1 MYLAERSGRGAAG
14 ELGYGMMKYTK
25 GLKMKFR
32 KQHWLSVL
40 VLVLPV
46 AFAGAHTG
54 QRSVGQSPADAAAR
68 QRIAQDFSGAIL
80 VAKDHFAG
88 QVDFNKVTKASIT
101 GMLRTLDPHSMY
113 FDRAQWED
121 FENDQSSRYYG
132 IGSTIIQHNGKVYII
147 SPTEGTASYRA
158 GLRYGDHIAGING
171 ESTDGW
177 TQAQVRSKLLGPEG
191 TTVTLKI
198 DRAGVD
204 KPIEFKLTRGPVPLP
219 SVANYFM
226 LGGGVGYIN
235 LERGFNTTTYNEVR
249 SALVELRHRG
259 MTSLLLDLRSNHGGL
274 VEQAQRV
281 SNLFLY
287 RGQKIL
293 AMRGRPGVFP
303 SREYVASNTSP
314 EEYPIVVLINRFTA
328 SAAEIVAG
336 ALQDHDRARLVGEN
350 SFGKGL
356 VQSPFQLSDG
366 SALVLTTGHYYTP
379 SGRLIQR
386 DYNGRSF
393 YDYNLKRGDKNGT
406 HTDARRTDSGR
417 AVYGGG
423 GIDPD
428 VEAKTR
434 VPQHDP
440 ELQRVWF
447 DAAFEF
453 ARQLVA
459 GQIQGFMEFKIDRQ
473 ANHHHQLEPNE
484 YQINDKVLAAFKTFL
499 RDHKEFKLDEARVD
513 KEADF
518 VKREIRYECVTAA
531 FGVEIAY
538 EVLLETDL
546 QMQRAIAE
554 MPKARIMAEDVRRLR
569 AASGEQRRN

>member
-1 MYLAERSGRGAAG
+1 MQLKRRYFLLVLA
-14 ELGYGMMKYTK
+14 
-25 GLKMKFR
+25 
-32 KQHWLSVL
+32 
-40 VLVLPV
+40 LVLPV
-46 AFAGAHTG
+46 TFAGAHTG
-54 QRSVGQSPADAAAR
+54 QRSYGQSPADASAR
-68 QRIAQDFSGAIL
+68 QRIADDFTNAIL
-80 VAKDHFAG
+80 VAKDNYAG
-88 QVDFNKVTKASIT
+88 QVDFNRITKASIT

-132 IGSTIIQHNGKVYII
+132 IGSTIIQHEGKVYII

-171 ESTDGW
+171 ESTEGW
-177 TQAQVRSKLLGPEG
+177 TQAQVRSKLLGAEG
-191 TTVTLKI
+191 TTVTIKI
-198 DRAGVD
+198 NRVAAQ
-204 KPIEFKLTRGPVPLP
+204 PIEFKLTRGPVPLP

-226 LGGGVGYIN
+226 LGNGVGYIN
-235 LERGFNTTTYNEVR
+235 LERGFNTTTFNEVR
-249 SALVELRHRG
+249 TALAELRHRG

-303 SREYVASNTSP
+303 SREYFADNTMP
-314 EEYPIVVLINRFTA
+314 EDYPVVVLINRTTA

-356 VQSPFQLSDG
+356 VQNPFQLSDG

-386 DYNGRSF
+386 DYSGRSF
-393 YDYNLKRGDKNGT
+393 YDYNLKRGDNGT
-406 HTDARRTDSGR
+406 HTDERRTDLGR

-428 VEAKTR
+428 VEVKVRIPA
-434 VPQHDP
+434 HEF

-447 DAAFEF
+447 DPVFEF
-453 ARQLVA
+453 AHQLVA
-459 GQIQGFMEFKIDRQ
+459 GQIQGFPEFKVDRQ
-473 ANHHHQLEPNE
+473 ADHHHQLEPSE
-484 YQINDKVLAAFKTFL
+484 YQISDKVLAALKTFL
-499 RDHKEFKLDEARVD
+499 REHKEFKVDESRVD
-513 KEADF
+513 REAEF
-518 VKREIRYECVTAA
+518 VKRQIRYEVVTAA
-531 FGVEIAY
+531 YGTETAY

-554 MPKARIMAEDVRRLR
+554 LPKARTMAEDVRRLR
-569 AASGEQRRN
+569 AGRDSEPRRN

>member
-1 MYLAERSGRGAAG
+1 MQLKRRHFLLVLA
-14 ELGYGMMKYTK
+14 
-25 GLKMKFR
+25 
-32 KQHWLSVL
+32 
-40 VLVLPV
+40 LVLPV
-46 AFAGAHTG
+46 TFAGAHTG
-54 QRSVGQSPADAAAR
+54 QRSFGQSPADAAAR
-68 QRIAQDFSGAIL
+68 QRIADDFTNAIL
-80 VAKDHFAG
+80 VAKDNYAG
-88 QVDFNKVTKASIT
+88 QVDFNKITKSSIT

-132 IGSTIIQHNGKVYII
+132 IGSTIIQHDGKVYII

-191 TTVTLKI
+191 TTVTIKI
-198 DRAGVD
+198 NRIGTAQ
-204 KPIEFKLTRGPVPLP
+204 PLEFKLTRGSVPLP

-226 LGGGVGYIN
+226 LGNGIGYIN
-235 LERGFNTTTYNEVR
+235 LERGFNTTTFNEVR
-249 SALVELRHRG
+249 TAVAELRHRG

-303 SREYVASNTSP
+303 SREYFADNTMP
-314 EEYPIVVLINRFTA
+314 EDYPVVVLINRTTA

-356 VQSPFQLSDG
+356 VQNPFQLSDG

-386 DYNGRSF
+386 DYSGRSF
-393 YDYNLKRGDKNGT
+393 YDYNLKRGDNGT
-406 HTDARRTDSGR
+406 HTDERRTDLGR

-428 VEAKTR
+428 VEVKVR
-434 VPQHDP
+434 VPAHEF

-447 DAAFEF
+447 DPVFEF
-453 ARQLVA
+453 AHQLVA
-459 GQIQGFMEFKIDRQ
+459 GQIQGFSEFKVDRQ
-473 ANHHHQLEPNE
+473 ADHHHQLEPSE
-484 YQINDKVLAAFKTFL
+484 YQISDKVLAALKAFL
-499 RDHKEFKLDEARVD
+499 REHKEFKVDESRVD
-513 KEADF
+513 READF
-518 VKREIRYECVTAA
+518 VKRQIRYEVVTAA
-531 FGVEIAY
+531 YGTETAY

-546 QMQRAIAE
+546 QMQRAISE
-554 MPKARIMAEDVRRLR
+554 IPKARVMAEDVRRLR
-569 AASGEQRRN
+569 AGRDSEPRRN

>member
-1 MYLAERSGRGAAG
+1 MIKVTKESKMQLKRRHFLLVLA
-14 ELGYGMMKYTK
+14 
-25 GLKMKFR
+25 
-32 KQHWLSVL
+32 
-40 VLVLPV
+40 LVLPV
-46 AFAGAHTG
+46 TFAGAHTG
-54 QRSVGQSPADAAAR
+54 QRSFGQSPADAATR
-68 QRIAQDFSGAIL
+68 QRIADDFTNAIL
-80 VAKDHFAG
+80 VAKDNYAG
-88 QVDFNKVTKASIT
+88 QVEFNKITKASIT

-132 IGSTIIQHNGKVYII
+132 IGSTIIQHDGKVYII

-191 TTVTLKI
+191 TTVTIKI
-198 DRAGVD
+198 NRVGAAQ
-204 KPIEFKLTRGPVPLP
+204 PLEFKLTRGSVPLP

-226 LGGGVGYIN
+226 LGNGVGYIN
-235 LERGFNTTTYNEVR
+235 LERGFNTTTFNEVR
-249 SALVELRHRG
+249 TALAELRHRG

-303 SREYVASNTSP
+303 SREYFADNTMP
-314 EEYPIVVLINRFTA
+314 EDYPVVVLINRTTA
-328 SAAEIVAG
+328 SAAEIVAA

-356 VQSPFQLSDG
+356 VQNPFQLSDG

-386 DYNGRSF
+386 DYSGRSF
-393 YDYNLKRGDKNGT
+393 YDYNLKRGDNGT
-406 HTDARRTDSGR
+406 HTDERRTDLGR

-428 VEAKTR
+428 VEVKVRIPA
-434 VPQHDP
+434 HEF

-447 DAAFEF
+447 DPVFEF
-453 ARQLVA
+453 AHQLVA
-459 GQIQGFMEFKIDRQ
+459 GQIQGFPEFKVDRQ
-473 ANHHHQLEPNE
+473 ADHHHQLEPSE
-484 YQINDKVLAAFKTFL
+484 YQISDKVLAALKTFL
-499 RDHKEFKLDEARVD
+499 REHKEFKVDESRVD
-513 KEADF
+513 READF
-518 VKREIRYECVTAA
+518 VKRQIRYEVVTAA
-531 FGVEIAY
+531 YGTETAY

-546 QMQRAIAE
+546 QMQRAISE
-554 MPKARIMAEDVRRLR
+554 IPKARVMAEDVRRLR
-569 AASGEQRRN
+569 AGRDSEPRRN

>member
-1 MYLAERSGRGAAG
+1 MQLKRRYFLLVLA
-14 ELGYGMMKYTK
+14 
-25 GLKMKFR
+25 
-32 KQHWLSVL
+32 
-40 VLVLPV
+40 LVLPV
-46 AFAGAHTG
+46 TFAGAHTG
-54 QRSVGQSPADAAAR
+54 QRSYGQSPADASAR
-68 QRIAQDFSGAIL
+68 QRIADDFTNAIL
-80 VAKDHFAG
+80 VAKDNYAG
-88 QVDFNKVTKASIT
+88 QVDFNRITKASIT

-132 IGSTIIQHNGKVYII
+132 IGSTIIQHEGKVYII

-171 ESTDGW
+171 ESTEGW
-177 TQAQVRSKLLGPEG
+177 TQAQVRSKLLGAEG
-191 TTVTLKI
+191 TTVTIKI
-198 DRAGVD
+198 NRVGAAQ
-204 KPIEFKLTRGPVPLP
+204 PIEFKLTRGPVPLP

-226 LGGGVGYIN
+226 LGNGVGYIN
-235 LERGFNTTTYNEVR
+235 LERGFNTTTFNEVR
-249 SALVELRHRG
+249 TALAELRHRG

-303 SREYVASNTSP
+303 SREYFADNTMP
-314 EEYPIVVLINRFTA
+314 EDYPVVVLINRTTA

-356 VQSPFQLSDG
+356 VQNPFQLSDG

-386 DYNGRSF
+386 DYSGRSF
-393 YDYNLKRGDKNGT
+393 YDYNLKRGDNGT
-406 HTDARRTDSGR
+406 HTDERRTDLGR

-428 VEAKTR
+428 VEVKVRIPA
-434 VPQHDP
+434 HEF

-447 DAAFEF
+447 DPVFEF
-453 ARQLVA
+453 AHQLVA
-459 GQIQGFMEFKIDRQ
+459 GQIQGFPEFKVDRQ
-473 ANHHHQLEPNE
+473 ADHHHQLEPSE
-484 YQINDKVLAAFKTFL
+484 YQISDKVLAALKTFL
-499 RDHKEFKLDEARVD
+499 REHKEFKVDESRVD
-513 KEADF
+513 READF
-518 VKREIRYECVTAA
+518 VKRQIRYEVVTAA
-531 FGVEIAY
+531 YGTETAY

-546 QMQRAIAE
+546 QMQRAISE
-554 MPKARIMAEDVRRLR
+554 IPKARVMAEDVRRLR
-569 AASGEQRRN
+569 AGRDSEPRRN